1 MSSPG
6 AKRHKSEE
14 KASVTP
20 ESDETK
26 RLRSRLQAKKDD
38 WNLDDE
44 RIEAALKLLAQD
56 GVADAIAAD
65 TRLFLYAKG
74 VLSNKDSLVRTRE
87 FDNLLK
93 PDAAQVPDEEKKKL
107 RAGLERLERIVVKGE
122 HGSPLKPTD
131 NAFVNFCKQ
140 HIVEWSDASKSY
152 VVFRD
157 DAKLAGKDA
166 YVERVQKSGLCY
178 MHAPIVLQHYLV
190 RMNSATPVMMLDMA
204 RYLRQHMDS
213 KALYSHI
220 WSDLG
225 GDSAEFLRQILV
237 QQPEPVVTGVETTA
251 TRLAE
256 RLKECGPLL
265 VAGVRI
271 DDVFDDKTTMRFRG
285 VRAGKSKGRHAMVLV
300 GHRKEGDL
308 DLFLLQ
314 NWWRKKPFVEVTS
327 EYLVSCQ
334 ANVYVVVT
342 PQFAMGQYPAG
353 NCACIEAENLDA
365 AETFAPEW

>member
-1 MSSPG
+1 MSEQV
-6 AKRHKSEE
+6 AKKHKSED
-14 KASVTP
+14 SN
-20 ESDETK
+20 ETK
-26 RLRSRLQAKKDD
+26 LRLRLQTKKDD
-38 WNLDDE
+38 WNLDVAKID
-44 RIEAALKLLAQD
+44 AALKLLIQD
-56 GVADAIAAD
+56 VVAADAITD

-74 VLSNKDSLVRTRE
+74 ILANELAAVRQLK
-87 FDNLLK
+87 FDALLK

-178 MHAPIVLQHYLV
+178 MHAPIVLQHYVV
-190 RMNSATPVMMLDMA
+190 RKNSDTRVMMLDMA
-204 RYLRQHMDS
+204 IYLRQHMDS
-213 KALYSHI
+213 EALYLHI
-220 WSDLG
+220 WSDHG

-237 QQPEPVVTGVETTA
+237 QQPEPVVTAVETTP
-251 TRLAE
+251 TRLVE

-271 DDVFDDKTTMRFRG
+271 DDVFDDKTTMSFRG
-285 VRAGKSKGRHAMVLV
+285 VRTGKSKGRHAMVLV

-314 NWWRKKPFVEVTS
+314 NWWRKKPFVEVTA

-342 PQFAMGQYPAG
+342 PQFAMGQYPTG